1 MLAQYYLSLGVSG
14 ILCFC
19 LSQVNVVVKWLD
31 VSSWFFGTQASFDL
45 SYLCYKEIRVPTQ
58 KRYFH
63 LETLS
68 QPLARHSSQCVVD
81 LARQR
86 WMHSVINWIV
96 VGRTKLTIL
105 ATIDGQ
111 FITLSVHLSVYS
123 TMHARQSVARVHLR
137 QLILVCLT
145 PLWSEDRIESRYTNW
160 TGR

>member
-1 MLAQYYLSLGVSG
+1 MFLSVTSQCCSEMVRRIELIFWHAGFFRPILLVLEGNSG
-14 ILCFC
+14 
-19 LSQVNVVVKWLD
+19 
-31 VSSWFFGTQASFDL
+31 T
-45 SYLCYKEIRVPTQ
+45 YT